1 VCTTSDKFRT
11 AVHDLTKLRS
21 AVFIYQINIWLFTL
35 MKYQQ
40 SVKYLLRAPASSPL
54 FLTYISICAIF
65 VCQDD
70 FEHAYVCAA
79 VSSLVILNVSFVAL
93 CCMCLRSKSCS

>member
-1 VCTTSDKFRT
+1 M
-11 AVHDLTKLRS
+11 AVDTELRDL
-21 AVFIYQINIWLFTL
+21 
-35 MKYQQ
+35 
-40 SVKYLLRAPASSPL
+40 LLRAPASSPL

-79 VSSLVILNVSFVAL
+79 VSSLVILMLHYVACVIYVRKVVARRQEL
-93 CCMCLRSKSCS
+93 GKFFY

>member
-1 VCTTSDKFRT
+1 MYVTFNFS
-11 AVHDLTKLRS
+11 L
-21 AVFIYQINIWLFTL
+21 
-35 MKYQQ
+35 
-40 SVKYLLRAPASSPL
+40 YLLRAPASSPL

-79 VSSLVILNVSFVAL
+79 VSSLVILMLHYVACVYVRKVVARKQEL
-93 CCMCLRSKSCS
+93 GKFFY

>member
-1 VCTTSDKFRT
+1 MLIIVFCLLCLAKESIKHR
-11 AVHDLTKLRS
+11 VHVQHATCIMTFDESL
-21 AVFIYQINIWLFTL
+21 
-35 MKYQQ
+35 
-40 SVKYLLRAPASSPL
+40 LLRAPASSPL

-79 VSSLVILNVSFVAL
+79 VSSLVILMLHYVA
-93 CCMCLRSKSCS
+93 